1 MVITPANDSVMLLC
15 VVLVRAMNRTERS
28 RKGETL
34 GEDVWRRQD
43 VAQYCKMRL
52 LAVIPGTSLAWAK
65 VAPKTATAR

>member
-15 VVLVRAMNRTERS
+15 VVLVKAMNKTERS
-28 RKGETL
+28 RKDETS

-52 LAVIPGTSLAWAK
+52 LAIIPGTGSAWAK
-65 VAPKTATAR
+65 ATPKTATAR